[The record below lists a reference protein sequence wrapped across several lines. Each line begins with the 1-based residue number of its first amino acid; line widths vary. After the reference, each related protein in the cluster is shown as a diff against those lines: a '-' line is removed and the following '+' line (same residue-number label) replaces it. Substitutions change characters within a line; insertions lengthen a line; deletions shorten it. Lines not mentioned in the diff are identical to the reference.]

1 MAGMTLRE
9 HLNPF
14 HSRRVAISC
23 PHPAAECAERLRA
36 EIGPRWAFWRP
47 GLKGSVSEERFALF
61 HSYGTHEGFPSEAR
75 GRFEPAGRGTRLET
89 RIGWRRFN
97 VLAYT
102 IGVLALT
109 WWFHRMGA
117 MSMWGAAA
125 YLLLAL
131 AIGAY
136 GRVVC
141 RKDDEWLVEELR
153 DLLDG
158 DEVPGAG

>member
-1 MAGMTLRE
+1 
-9 HLNPF
+9 
-14 HSRRVAISC
+14 
-23 PHPAAECAERLRA
+23 
-36 EIGPRWAFWRP
+36 
-47 GLKGSVSEERFALF
+47 
-61 HSYGTHEGFPSEAR
+61 
-75 GRFEPAGRGTRLET
+75 
-89 RIGWRRFN
+89 
-97 VLAYT
+97 
-102 IGVLALT
+102 
-109 WWFHRMGA
+109 

-141 RKDDEWLVEELR
+141 RKDDEWLVDELR